1 MIFEEI
7 GAYIAKEIHVKTQ
20 QVQAVI
26 KLLDDGNTVPFIA
39 RYRKE
44 ATGEL
49 EDEQIRVIEERL
61 TYLRNLIKR
70 QEEVLHKI
78 SEQGKLTDEL
88 QAAIEK
94 TQDRKSVV

>member
-49 EDEQIRVIEERL
+49 EDEQIRVIEDRL

-70 QEEVLHKI
+70 QAVYASDPISYNELTISWYLPEACTKI
-78 SEQGKLTDEL
+78 ILE
-88 QAAIEK
+88 
-94 TQDRKSVV
+94 

>member
-44 ATGEL
+44 SGDTMVFLCTLPNTNEKTVGARSHPGEL
-49 EDEQIRVIEERL
+49 SHKKAAEEL
-61 TYLRNLIKR
+61 TLFLKEI
-70 QEEVLHKI
+70 L
-78 SEQGKLTDEL
+78 
-88 QAAIEK
+88 
-94 TQDRKSVV
+94 